1 MRNTG
6 SGKRWI
12 AAILIFLIGITGIRL
27 LWLQAL
33 TAFEY
38 PRKADVVQ
46 GVADLRGWKFTDHQ
60 TLRLDGEW
68 EFYPSALIDPVES
81 ADRDPFSGAEK
92 SYVSVP
98 GSWEAS
104 FGEDDAY
111 RYGTYRLR
119 ILTEPGIG
127 KTFGLRFREAGNAS
141 AVYVNGSLLHEAGK
155 PSADR
160 EQYAA
165 RRYTYTVTA
174 PPGRDELEVVVQVSS
189 HIGDGGITLPV
200 DFGTIDAIHLRHALS
215 VGLQLLLCVA
225 LVIHCLYAFML
236 YFTGSSNS
244 RSLLYFSLLIIC
256 AAYSVLVADD
266 RLLYAWFP
274 LNFEWAV
281 RMGYLSYVGNAVFLL
296 LLINSL
302 FPSLVRGSVLHGFA
316 WPCGLYVLFVLVMP
330 SRYILSSEIVL
341 SILGLAAISISF
353 WILGNARRHHE
364 DVILLLLGC
373 MAVTSSRV
381 WPVVMKRLSYDY
393 SHYPFDLIIALL
405 VFSAFWFRRFFRT
418 TDEAKQLNEKLQLE
432 MTRKDEFL
440 VNTSHELRNP
450 LHSIFNLAQA
460 ILDDPSGTIRYK
472 NKERLNLLQHVT
484 HRMTLMLDDLIDV
497 ARLREQTVRLQ
508 LKPVYLQAV
517 ASGVLDMVR
526 PMLEGK
532 PVRLQA
538 DIDAAF
544 PPVRADE
551 NRLIQVL
558 FNLLHNAVKFT
569 DEGAIVV
576 RALKVGD
583 QACIE
588 VEDTGIGIEPSA
600 LSRIFNA
607 YEQGDNHSGRGGFGL
622 GLSISRQLIELHGG
636 TLSAV
641 STPGEG
647 SVFRFTLP
655 LSSEQELRE
664 VPLLRTKH
672 GTESGRSAE
681 DEAGAEWEAEAALVE
696 TAAAREGLVRTD
708 IVHAEPS
715 GDTPAVLADGGA
727 AANILVVED
736 DQVNRNILIELLES
750 DGYTV
755 TGAAGAEQAL
765 ALLEKG
771 RYDLIIADVM
781 MPQTSGYALTQI
793 VRERFTVSELPIL
806 LLTARARI
814 EDILIGFQSGA
825 NDYVSKPVDAREL
838 KVRVRSLI
846 QNKHSVEERLRLEGA
861 WLQSQIQ
868 PHFLHNT
875 INAIASLGVFDTSK
889 MLRLLE
895 EFGNYLRL
903 SFDTKNTEPLVPL
916 DRELTL
922 VRSYLYIE
930 KERFQERLDVQWDVE
945 DGLNVLVPPLSIQP
959 LVENAIRHGLM
970 KRIQGGSVMIRIRKQ
985 DGQVQFTVKDNGRG
999 MTRERA
1005 EQLLKNSGGTS
1016 HGTGVGLKNIDR
1028 RLRRQFGKGLSI
1040 VSVPD
1045 QGTTVTFE
1053 VPDIRPS
1060 FPSA

>member
-1 MRNTG
+1 MMNAGT
-6 SGKRWI
+6 GKRWI

-38 PRKADVVQ
+38 PRKPEVVQ

-68 EFYPSALIDPVES
+68 EFYPSALIDPDES

-92 SYVSVP
+92 SYVHVP
-98 GSWEAS
+98 GSWQTS
-104 FGEDDAY
+104 FDEDDVY
-111 RYGTYRLR
+111 QYGTYRLR
-119 ILTEPGIG
+119 ILTDQGTG
-127 KTFGLRFREAGNAS
+127 NTFGLRIREAGNAS
-141 AVYVNGSLLHEAGK
+141 AVYVNGNLLHEAGK
-155 PSADR
+155 PYEDR
-160 EQYAA
+160 NQYEA

-174 PPGRDELEVVVQVSS
+174 PPGRDELEVVVQVAS
-189 HIGDGGITLPV
+189 HTGDGGITLPV

-244 RSLLYFSLLIIC
+244 RSLLYFSLLIIS
-256 AAYSVLVADD
+256 AAYSVLVTDD

-274 LNFEWAV
+274 LSYEWAV
-281 RMGYLSYVGNAVFLL
+281 KTGYLSYAGTSTFLL

-302 FPSLVRGSVLHGFA
+302 FPSLVRGSVLHGFV
-316 WPCGLYVLFVLVMP
+316 WPCGLYVLFVLIAP
-330 SRYILSSEIVL
+330 SRYVLYSEIVL
-341 SILGLAAISISF
+341 SLLGLAAMSIGVR
-353 WILGNARRHHE
+353 ILVKARKHHE
-364 DVILLLLGC
+364 DAILLLLGC
-373 MAVTSSRV
+373 VAITASMIWPAVI
-381 WPVVMKRLSYDY
+381 KRLSYDY

-460 ILDDPSGTIRYK
+460 ILDDSSDTIRYR

-484 HRMTLMLDDLIDV
+484 QRMTLMLDDLIDV

-538 DIDAAF
+538 DIDVAF

-607 YEQGDNHSGRGGFGL
+607 YEQGDNLSGRGGGGFGL

-636 TLSAV
+636 TLSAA
-641 STPGEG
+641 STPGKG

-664 VPLLRTKH
+664 EVPLLRT
-672 GTESGRSAE
+672 ESGEVPGRGAGDEVAAAQAE
-681 DEAGAEWEAEAALVE
+681 VVLAETYGEFPVFEAA
-696 TAAAREGLVRTD
+696 
-708 IVHAEPS
+708 
-715 GDTPAVLADGGA
+715 GGA

-736 DQVNRNILIELLES
+736 NQINRNILIELLES

-930 KERFQERLDVQWDVE
+930 KERFQERLDVRWDVE

-999 MTRERA
+999 MTREQA